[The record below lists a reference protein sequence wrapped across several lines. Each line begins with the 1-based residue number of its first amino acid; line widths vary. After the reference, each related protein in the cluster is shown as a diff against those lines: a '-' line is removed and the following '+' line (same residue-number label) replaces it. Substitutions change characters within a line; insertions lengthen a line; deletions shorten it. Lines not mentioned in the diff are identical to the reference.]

1 MNTDNLKAARK
12 KSGKTQ
18 KEVAEGIGIGQGT
31 YKNYETG
38 AREPNGETLVAIA
51 NYFDVSTDYLLGR
64 PTAQPP
70 TDALERLFTEKS
82 FSALEEELLRKYME
96 LPHEA
101 RQAVVRFIND
111 ATAKALQRKN
121 GTAPQKL
128 LVMKRSLH
136 KVSAGTGYDLND
148 SDAWETVTIKDTGNC
163 RKADFLLE
171 IDGNS
176 MEPTFHDGETVCVQ
190 QTTSVEVGE
199 IGVFWVDGCGYIKE
213 LGNGCLLSHNSSY
226 DPIPLQ
232 DTENRCI
239 GRVLGTADVID
250 D

>member
-1 MNTDNLKAARK
+1 MLKDTLKLLREQKNLTK
-12 KSGKTQ
+12 KQ
-18 KEVAEGIGIGQGT
+18 VADAIEVTERAYITYEYGQ
-31 YKNYETG
+31 
-38 AREPNGETLVAIA
+38 R
-51 NYFDVSTDYLLGR
+51 DVSTGTLQKLADFYGVTTDYLLGR
-64 PTAQPP
+64 PDAKPP
-70 TDALERLFTEKS
+70 ADTLEQLFSEQS

-101 RQAVVRFIND
+101 RQAVVQFIND
-111 ATAKALQRKN
+111 ATAKALQRKSA
-121 GTAPQKL
+121 TAPQKL

-190 QTTSVEVGE
+190 QTGSVEVGE

-232 DTENRCI
+232 GTENRCI
-239 GRVLGTADVID
+239 GRVLGIANVIEE
-250 D
+250 